1 MRHTTAARFLVTFFV
16 ALLLAAPALGIAEAY
31 AAGTRIRGILLVN
44 KHHPVPRSFAP
55 GNDPRARSQV
65 NRLIQAARSEGLNV
79 CTTTS
84 GFRSFERQRTI
95 FNNNVARM
103 GRAEAER
110 WSARPGHSEHQT
122 GLAFDLRHRNGQ
134 LLTQRRE
141 TRWVANNAHRFGF
154 IVRYPA
160 GSERITGFAYEPW
173 HLRYVGIDNAT
184 EIHRRGIVLEQFLGV
199 GAARNYRTPANS
211 RNVTR
216 NTSNN
221 RLSNLRVRT
230 ANANFTQNFAATRH
244 SYRVNI
250 HEDIPRVEIQPTR
263 GNRNQTVRHR
273 IDTRRA
279 NGTWNNGNWS
289 RWRHGFDGNNR
300 IGINVNEGQARRV
313 RIAVRDNNR
322 NVRIYTVNLRRASTN
337 TFASALRTNTGSF
350 DRAFARAVED
360 YTLTVGATRTSVN
373 VGMDRAQA
381 NAQMR
386 TRVGSGNWSSWS
398 RSNQARTV
406 NIPASGNQTVQFQV
420 RGAFSNVASSPTRT
434 RIYTI
439 NIVRRPHT
447 VSFNTHGGNAVANM
461 GVQHNRPIGTL
472 PVPTR
477 AGYNF
482 EGWFTAQSGGTRI
495 TANTTV
501 SAALTAHARWT
512 AQPAQQTAPIQNG
525 RTDEDPYLKED
536 YYLEEDSSLEP

>member
-1 MRHTTAARFLVTFFV
+1 MRHTTAARFVVTFFV
-16 ALLLAAPALGIAEAY
+16 ALLLTTPVLGAAEAY

-55 GNDPRARSQV
+55 GNDPRARSQI
-65 NRLIQAARSEGLNV
+65 NRLISEARSQGLNV

-84 GFRSFERQRTI
+84 GFRSWERQRDI
-95 FNNNVARM
+95 FNGNVARM
-103 GRAEAER
+103 GRTQAER

-134 LLTQRRE
+134 LLTGRAE

-154 IVRYPA
+154 IVRYPN

-173 HLRYVGIDNAT
+173 HLRYVGIENAT

-216 NTSNN
+216 NTTTN

-230 ANANFTQNFAATRH
+230 SGANFTQNFAPTRH
-244 SYRVNI
+244 RYVVNV
-250 HEDIPRVEIQPTR
+250 HEDISRIEIQPTR

-279 NGTWNNGNWS
+279 NETWNNGNWS

-300 IGINVNEGQARRV
+300 IGINLNEGQQRRV

-322 NVRIYTVNLRRASTN
+322 NVRIYTVILRRASTN
-337 TFASALRTNTGSF
+337 TFASALRSNTGTF
-350 DRAFARAVED
+350 DRAFARRVEE
-360 YTLTVGATRTSVN
+360 YTLTVGASRTSVN
-373 VGMDRAQA
+373 VSMDRAQA
-381 NAQMR
+381 NARMR
-386 TRVGSGNWSSWS
+386 TRVGTGNWSSWS
-398 RSNQARTV
+398 RSNPTRSV
-406 NIPASGNQTVQFQV
+406 SIPASGTRTVQFQV
-420 RGAFSNVASSPTRT
+420 RAAFSNVAPSPTRT
-434 RIYTI
+434 RIYTV
-439 NIVRRPHT
+439 NIVRTPHT
-447 VSFNTHGGNAVANM
+447 VRFNTHGGSVVPNA
-461 GVQHNRPIGTL
+461 GVQHGRAIGTL
-472 PVPTR
+472 PTPTR
-477 AGYNF
+477 EGYDFAG
-482 EGWFTAQSGGTRI
+482 WWTAQTGGTRI
-495 TANTTV
+495 TTNTTV

-512 AQPAQQTAPIQNG
+512 ASATPIA
-525 RTDEDPYLKED
+525 TTIDAEYLRED
-536 YYLEEDSSLEP
+536 YYLEEDYHP